1 MAQSRVERTICENR
15 ENHICPFFQKSSISS
30 LTPLRVMCPPSKVS
44 LPRSSLIMPYLHTA
58 LISKFPLNLN
68 CILFKFFPM
77 WIKSEKGRW
86 WHVWDVKNK
95 NIKIH
100 YYMSYHICTYMYTY
114 IYVYMCAYIHHV
126 YLHTHIIYIYTFDYK
141 SWDAVWLLIMWYSR

>member
-1 MAQSRVERTICENR
+1 MWNR
-15 ENHICPFFQKSSISS
+15 EKPHLPILSEIKISS

-44 LPRSSLIMPYLHTA
+44 LPRPPAWSCPYLHTA

-77 WIKSEKGRW
+77 WIKSEKGRCDMFGRKEQK
-86 WHVWDVKNK
+86 HVPLLHVL
-95 NIKIH
+95 
-100 YYMSYHICTYMYTY
+100 TYLHVHVY
-114 IYVYMCAYIHHV
+114 IYLCVHVCAYIHHV